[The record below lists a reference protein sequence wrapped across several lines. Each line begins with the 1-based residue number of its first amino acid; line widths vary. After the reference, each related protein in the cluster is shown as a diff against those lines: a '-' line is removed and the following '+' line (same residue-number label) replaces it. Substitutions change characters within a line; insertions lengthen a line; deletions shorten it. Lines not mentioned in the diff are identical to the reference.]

1 MWSHSYGELRLAVR
15 FPVAIMYSKRD
26 VQLSVTYA
34 TKLLGYTE
42 LRQHQT
48 QVVEKFLSGRDVL

>member
-1 MWSHSYGELRLAVR
+1 MWSHSYGELRLVVR
-15 FPVAIMYSKRD
+15 IPVAIMHSKRD
-26 VQLSVTYA
+26 VQLLVTYA

-48 QVVEKFLSGRDVL
+48 KLVENFLSRRDVL